1 MRADASLNTYVEER
15 QMTTPDMTK
24 TADAS
29 PVRDLLHAARHY
41 LGGRR
46 SLLILAVMA
55 LTGGAALNWG
65 WLVAAGIAPVLLT
78 VLPCLVMCGL
88 GLCMTRLIGGSST
101 SRESQAPVSQLPGG
115 SSASINA
122 TTDASA
128 VNLSS
133 CCQGGT
139 HATLSSKP
147 ADNSNAR

>member
-1 MRADASLNTYVEER
+1 MTTSDTTKTVDASL
-15 QMTTPDMTK
+15 
-24 TADAS
+24 A
-29 PVRDLLHAARHY
+29 RDLLHAARYY

-46 SLLILAVMA
+46 GLLILAVVA
-55 LTGGAALNWG
+55 LIGGAALNWG
-65 WLVAAGIAPVLLT
+65 WLVAAGIAPILLS

-88 GLCMTRLIGGSST
+88 GLCMNKLIGGSNT
-101 SRESQAPVSQLPGG
+101 SQESQAPVSQLPGG

-139 HATLSSKP
+139 HATLASKP